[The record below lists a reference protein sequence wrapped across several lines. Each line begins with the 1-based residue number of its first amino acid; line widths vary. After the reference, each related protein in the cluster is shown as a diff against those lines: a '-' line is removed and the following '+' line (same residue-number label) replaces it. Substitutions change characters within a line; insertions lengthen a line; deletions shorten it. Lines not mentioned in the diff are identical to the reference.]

1 MITSQKIISVFRI
14 APEELRQVLW
24 SFIYFFC
31 VLASYYILRPL
42 REEMGVATG
51 VDQLHWLFTAVFVVM
66 LLMVPVFGWITSRFP
81 RRRFVPWV
89 YVFFV
94 CNVLVFYVVFTVSSG
109 AVLAEQIFFVWVSVF
124 NLFVVSVFWSFMS
137 DIYNTEQAQRL
148 FGFIAA
154 GGSAGAIS
162 GPLLTAS
169 LVNMIGVNALLLV
182 SALLLIG
189 ALVSI
194 RFLLG
199 LFDSVPNF
207 NAHGA
212 RAKPIGG
219 SVFAGAGLVFQSR
232 FLFLI
237 AVYTILATMSGS
249 ILYLQQANIVSGLY
263 DNPEQRTQL
272 FAMVDLCVNVL
283 TVLFQV
289 FLTGRIVS
297 NIGADKAVRI
307 LPVLVFVGM
316 LLLAFSPALG
326 VVLLVQVVR
335 RATAFSV
342 AVPTVNMLF
351 TVVSAEQ
358 RYKAKNFI
366 DTVMYRLGD
375 LCSSWIFNILKSAGF
390 NLVTIALVGASLG
403 AAWILVAWVLGREFR
418 KHSQLN

>member
-1 MITSQKIISVFRI
+1 MIISQKITSIFRI
-14 APEELRQVLW
+14 GPGEITQVGW

-66 LLMVPVFGWITSRFP
+66 LLLVPVFGWVTSRFP
-81 RRRFVPWV
+81 RRIFVPWV
-89 YVFFV
+89 YVFFI
-94 CNVLVFYVVFTVSSG
+94 CNVLAFYAVFTASRG
-109 AVLAEQIFFVWVSVF
+109 AILAEQIFFVWVSVF

-154 GGSAGAIS
+154 GGSAGAIT

-169 LVNMIGVNALLLV
+169 LVNVIGVNALLLV
-182 SALLLIG
+182 SALLLVG

-194 RFLLG
+194 KMLLG
-199 LFDSVPNF
+199 FLETVPNSKPE
-207 NAHGA
+207 A
-212 RAKPIGG
+212 RKLQPMGG
-219 SVFAGAGLVFQSR
+219 SVIAGARLVVQSR

-249 ILYLQQANIVSGLY
+249 ILYLQQADIVSRLY
-263 DNPEQRTQL
+263 ENPEQRTQL
-272 FAMVDLCVNVL
+272 FAVVDLCVNVL
-283 TVLFQV
+283 TVLLQV
-289 FLTGRIVS
+289 FLTGRLVS
-297 NIGADKAVRI
+297 NIGAQNAVRI
-307 LPVLVFVGM
+307 LPVLVFFGM
-316 LLLAFSPALG
+316 MLLAFSPVLG
-326 VVLLVQVVR
+326 VVLLVQVMR
-335 RATAFSV
+335 RAAAFSI

-351 TVVSAEQ
+351 TVVSAEE

-375 LCSSWIFNILKSAGF
+375 LCSSWIFNILKTAGF
-390 NLVTIALVGASLG
+390 SLVTIALVGASFS
-403 AAWILVAWVLGREFR
+403 AVWVFVAWVLGREFQKR
-418 KHSQLN
+418 KESN